1 MAFSRRPCGK
11 RRTALFRR
19 VLQLS
24 VVVTG
29 WLVGST
35 LPVYAHGVASGD
47 QLAPP
52 LFTAGAVGFVI
63 YWLIV
68 LWPSQGQEAGAQGTE
83 TQFFALVG
91 GRMME
96 RLDEEKSNSHLRP
109 VDRGYNDSAFS
120 G

>member
-1 MAFSRRPCGK
+1 MSTPIRGK
-11 RRTALFRR
+11 RSRATLFRR
-19 VLQLS
+19 GVQLC
-24 VVVTG
+24 VAVAAWVA
-29 WLVGST
+29 GST
-35 LPVYAHGVASGD
+35 LPVLAHGVASGD

-68 LWPSQGQEAGAQGTE
+68 LWPSQGGAAEAQVAGTR
-83 TQFFALVG
+83 FFALVG

-96 RLDEEKSNSHLRP
+96 RLDQDKQKSHLKA
-109 VDRGYNDSAFS
+109 VGRGYNDSAFN